1 MSKGYESL
9 KGVVQ
14 RSLRRSKANPLV
26 MARVERSTAAT
37 FNDEIDEL
45 GKIVVDSVGRLKA
58 AMQEGEAVVAEESRH
73 AEQVIESLR
82 GDIALL
88 EAKVKETED
97 TVRQKESASQSMEKS
112 LSAKIASLEGQLRET
127 EKTVD
132 EKASTLNALEQSL
145 TTKIH
150 DLESQLR
157 KSQELLSGRDTQIG
171 DLKSQL
177 QTLTL
182 GIKGMSSFFR
192 QAEAFAAVESQG
204 ISAVVPGEPPT
215 SEDEKRASSPFTA
228 AAAPSNGNDAAREAL
243 PRDFFGRMTDE
254 LSEVLGPMAAVIVN
268 DHVTS
273 LGETVEKF
281 PKARLTELLE
291 NISQEISDEERKI
304 SFRKRLTENL

>member
-14 RSLRRSKANPLV
+14 RSLRLSKANPSI

-37 FNDEIDEL
+37 FNDEIAEL
-45 GKIVVDSVGRLKA
+45 EKIVVDSVGRLKA
-58 AMQEGEAVVAEESRH
+58 AVQEGEAVVAEESRH
-73 AEQVIESLR
+73 AGQIIESLR

-88 EAKVKETED
+88 EAKLKETEE
-97 TVRQKESASQSMEKS
+97 TIRQKESASQSMEKS

-127 EKTVD
+127 EKTVG
-132 EKASTLNALEQSL
+132 EKTLTLNALEQSL

-150 DLESQLR
+150 DLQSQLR
-157 KSQELLSGRDTQIG
+157 KNQELLSGRDRQIG

-192 QAEAFAAVESQG
+192 QAEALAAVESQE
-204 ISAVVPGEPPT
+204 IVVPGEPAT
-215 SEDEKRASSPFTA
+215 SEDKKRASSPSTA
-228 AAAPSNGNDAAREAL
+228 AATPSNGNDAAREAV

-254 LSEVLGPMAAVIVN
+254 LSEVLGPMAVVIVN

-273 LGETVEKF
+273 LGETMEKF
-281 PKARLTELLE
+281 PKARLTELLD
-291 NISQEISDEERKI
+291 NISQEISDGDLKI
-304 SFRKRLTENL
+304 SFRKRLTEHW